1 MKKLILSVVVAL
13 GATLT
18 ASAFPIKIGPV
29 VGVNINSVN
38 INSGDFASIVKDN
51 LSSSNRCGITAG
63 VMAKFT
69 APIINVGVDVSALYE
84 YRSTEITVP
93 GGTSD
98 KLHYNYIAVPIHVR
112 YDVPMPVISQYFYPT
127 VFTGPNLA
135 FNVGNNIVKE
145 FKANKCNIGWD
156 FGVGVTLMKHL
167 QVSAAYTLG
176 ISKAITSPLEKVV
189 NKVSGLEIPAN
200 KDAGIK
206 GKTSGWTIT
215 AAYLF

>member
-1 MKKLILSVVVAL
+1 MKKLILSAVVVL
-13 GATLT
+13 GAAL
-18 ASAFPIKIGPV
+18 SAAAGPFKIGPV

-38 INSGDFASIVKDN
+38 INGGDVKEILKSN

-84 YRSTEITVP
+84 YRSTEISIP
-93 GGTSD
+93 GGPNQELNYT
-98 KLHYNYIAVPIHVR
+98 YIAVPIHVR

-127 VFTGPNLA
+127 IFTGPNLA
-135 FNVGNNIVKE
+135 FNVGKDIIKD

-156 FGVGVTLMKHL
+156 FGVGVTLIQHL

-176 ISKAITSPLEKVV
+176 ISKAITSPLNSVI
-189 NKVSGLEIPAN
+189 NKVPGVDIPAN
-200 KDAGIK
+200 QSAGIK
-206 GKTSGWTIT
+206 GKTSGWTVSV
-215 AAYLF
+215 AYLF